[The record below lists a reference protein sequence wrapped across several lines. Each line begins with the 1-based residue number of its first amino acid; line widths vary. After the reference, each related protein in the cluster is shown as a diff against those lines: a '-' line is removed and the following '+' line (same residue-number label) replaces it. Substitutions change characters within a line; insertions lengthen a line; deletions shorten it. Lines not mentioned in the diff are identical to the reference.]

1 MIEHKI
7 EDHIKHIRYNF
18 PTSQVGV
25 FVDTDL
31 CDRNASDGYLQ
42 GDDWI
47 NGSSK
52 GELDWPSHLSTVHFC
67 RHHSTKRAN
76 VIEILAH
83 PASSLNNFIC
93 LLFSIIYLDI

>member
-1 MIEHKI
+1 MGDHKTKT
-7 EDHIKHIRYNF
+7 HIKRIRYNCL
-18 PTSQVGV
+18 TSHLGV
-25 FVDTDL
+25 FVCADL
-31 CDRNASDGYLQ
+31 CDRNTSDRYLQ

-47 NGSSK
+47 NGGSK